1 MLTPASH
8 QRLRIKSSDRNQKGV
23 SLLESLV
30 SLVVLALGVLGLLG
44 VQLRTMVDNQNAT
57 YALSAA
63 RLADEL
69 FERIKLNANAD
80 LALNTNFDPN
90 NPLAVAQWNWL
101 NNYAVNWGV
110 TPVIA
115 NNCDTGFCDPGPK
128 AAWDLNRWKTSVQR
142 GLPNGD
148 GQVLRS
154 PDNPRQLIAIV
165 GWRANEGTTPPPMLT
180 IPGVTLPT
188 ACGTTHSCY
197 FAYGQ
202 P

>member
-1 MLTPASH
+1 MLNPAQHS
-8 QRLRIKSSDRNQKGV
+8 QPLTKIPGRTQTGV

-63 RLADEL
+63 RLTDEL

-80 LALNTNFDPN
+80 LALNASFNAN
-90 NPLAVAQWNWL
+90 NPLDVVQWDWL
-101 NNYAVNWGV
+101 ANYAVNWGV
-110 TPVIA
+110 TPVIG
-115 NNCDTGFCDPGPK
+115 NNCDTGFCDAVAK
-128 AAWDLNRWKTSVQR
+128 ASWDLNRWKTTIQR
-142 GLPNGD
+142 GLPNGE

-165 GWRANEGTTPPPMLT
+165 GWRANEGATPAPT
-180 IPGVTLPT
+180 ASIPGVTLPT
-188 ACGTTHSCY
+188 QCGTTHTCY